1 MTAEV
6 LMPAAPPAVL
16 GPKLKEPM
24 RPTNRLPDFL
34 IDEVR
39 DVEKVAFDPKKHLNI
54 VEPERIFT
62 MQEIGLGGKGISP
75 VAASSPFSI
84 FTPEAVA
91 QMRAEIFSEPVL
103 QSCQFTSDFAKNM
116 IRGYGPRLCPFI
128 FDAWNSPEVLNA
140 VSRVAGVD
148 LVPAIEYEVGHVN
161 ISINDVT
168 TELTAIENSDDSSAF
183 AWHLDSYA
191 FVCVTMLSDCTGMIG
206 GETAMRTGTGEV
218 MKVRGPAMGT
228 GVVMQGRY
236 IEHQALKAKG
246 GRERISMVT
255 AFRPKSPL
263 VRDETV
269 LTGSRPISTR
279 SDLYYQWSH
288 YRLDVLEERF
298 RDGAKRLRE
307 RERAGREF
315 DVDAAKEFLT
325 LQKQFLEA
333 TIAELE

>member
-1 MTAEV
+1 MAAEV

-16 GPKLKEPM
+16 GPKLKEPT

-39 DVEKVAFDPKKHLNI
+39 DVEKVSFDPKKHLNI

-103 QSCQFTSDFAKNM
+103 QNCQFTSDFAKNM
-116 IRGYGPRLCPFI
+116 IRGYGP
-128 FDAWNSPEVLNA
+128 SPEVLNA

-148 LVPAIEYEVGHVN
+148 LAPAIEYEVGHVN

-246 GRERISMVT
+246 GRERMSMVT

-269 LTGSRPISTR
+269 LTGSHPISTR

-298 RDGAKRLRE
+298 RDGAKKLRE
-307 RERAGREF
+307 PDRAGREF
-315 DVDAAKEFLT
+315 DVDAAKDFLT